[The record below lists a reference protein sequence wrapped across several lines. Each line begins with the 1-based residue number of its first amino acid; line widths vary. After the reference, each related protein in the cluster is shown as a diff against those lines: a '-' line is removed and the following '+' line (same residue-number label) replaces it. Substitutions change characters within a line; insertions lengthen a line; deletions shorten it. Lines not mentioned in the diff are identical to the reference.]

1 MKSVRLLSI
10 AIVTLIAASWSAQAQ
25 QRSYKEGA
33 APAAPLA
40 VGDPIMR
47 LYRISGVRDNGA
59 GSDAGVAT
67 SFHCSSFSTVDE
79 KLRITLRNFNHTQV
93 ANRAITIHPLDTVT
107 LSTHLTRI
115 FTEDFQLSPGVSIN
129 QGSAEIFATS
139 VDIVCSAM
147 IIDAAV
153 AFPDGVALHMVR
165 FNAAPGTQE

>member
-1 MKSVRLLSI
+1 MKPIALSI
-10 AIVTLIAASWSAQAQ
+10 AAVALLAAMLPAHAQRA
-25 QRSYKEGA
+25 YPEGA

-40 VGDPIMR
+40 TTDPLVR

-59 GSDAGVAT
+59 GADGGVAT

-93 ANRAITIHPLDTVT
+93 ANRTVTIHPLDTVT
-107 LSTHLTRI
+107 LSTHFARI
-115 FTEDFQLSPGVSIN
+115 FTEDLQLSPGVNIN